1 MFVNWVCS
9 ASMPYM
15 GKKDRLSNTCNA
27 YMYYHKDGYFC
38 MLDCLMNTID
48 ICINIYLFCLC
59 LYI

>member
-27 YMYYHKDGYFC
+27 YMYYHKDRYFC

-48 ICINIYLFCLC
+48 ICINN
-59 LYI
+59 

>member
-27 YMYYHKDGYFC
+27 CIIIKM
-38 MLDCLMNTID
+38 D
-48 ICINIYLFCLC
+48 IFVC
-59 LYI
+59 